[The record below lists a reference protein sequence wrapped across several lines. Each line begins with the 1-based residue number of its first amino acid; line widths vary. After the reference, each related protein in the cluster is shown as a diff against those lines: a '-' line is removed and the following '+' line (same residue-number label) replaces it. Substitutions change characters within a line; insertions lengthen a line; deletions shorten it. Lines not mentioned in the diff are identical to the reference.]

1 MKKHSTEMIKAEQGN
16 VLVMVAVAL
25 VVLLLM
31 TALVIDVGNLFYRRA
46 HLQNAADAAALAA
59 ATEGKIADDEP
70 DKDPDEEEMKDAA
83 IEYIELHGLA
93 EGNLSSFAYVTE
105 TKTVVLTLS
114 AEEPLF
120 FGPLVKIDHWSFTV
134 QAGAKWFDFADTD
147 SFSGVRLVG
156 VD

>member
-46 HLQNAADAAALAA
+46 HLQNAADAAVLAA

-70 DKDPDEEEMKDAA
+70 EEDKMKDAA
-83 IEYIELHGLA
+83 IKYIELHGLA
-93 EGNLSSFAYVTE
+93 EGNLSTFAYDTD
-105 TKTVVLTLS
+105 TKTVALTLS

-134 QAGAKWFDFADTD
+134 QAGAKWFDFSDTD

-156 VD
+156 VDQEE

>member
-1 MKKHSTEMIKAEQGN
+1 MKKHSTEMIKTEQGN

-31 TALVIDVGNLFYRRA
+31 TALVIDVGNLFYRRT

-59 ATEGKIADDEP
+59 ATEGKIAEGEP
-70 DKDPDEEEMKDAA
+70 DQVERMENAA
-83 IEYIELHGLA
+83 IKYIELHGLA
-93 EGNLSSFAYVTE
+93 EGNLSTFAYVTE

>member
-31 TALVIDVGNLFYRRA
+31 TALGIDVGNLFYRRT

-70 DKDPDEEEMKDAA
+70 EEGKMKDAA

-93 EGNLSSFAYVTE
+93 VGNLSSFSYNAE
-105 TKTVVLTLS
+105 TKTVALKLS

-120 FGPLVKIDHWSFTV
+120 FGPLVNITSWSFGMQSTAQWV
-134 QAGAKWFDFADTD
+134 YGGNIA
-147 SFSGVRLVG
+147 LIPNPE
-156 VD
+156 

>member
-70 DKDPDEEEMKDAA
+70 EEGKMKDAA

-105 TKTVVLTLS
+105 TKTVTLTLS